1 MLCKFFNDLEAWGLV
16 GDEADALHLANVVES
31 DDTDEAVGVCSL
43 SLLKLLQHLRSISA
57 TKHRQLPHGPVAS
70 IIVSR

>member
-1 MLCKFFNDLEAWGLV
+1 MGISFLNLEVWGLV

-57 TKHRQLPHGPVAS
+57 TKHRMLPYGLVGS
-70 IIVSR
+70 IIVSW